1 MASLREEEDRL
12 TQELDSLTQQVL
24 ARCGDMQDDLQPSTL
39 QDYTTLKSYIRAEKE
54 ENDLLF
60 REMMSIKREN
70 QNAMKRAQI
79 IADKIAHMEKTLG
92 VVPREIPEWG
102 KENDAGN
109 YLSVR
114 SVVPEKSS
122 FRTVPNSSRL
132 GNHSERVFHSVTP
145 PPLT

>member
-1 MASLREEEDRL
+1 M
-12 TQELDSLTQQVL
+12 QE
-24 ARCGDMQDDLQPSTL
+24 DLQPSTL
-39 QDYTTLKSYIRAEKE
+39 QDYTTLKSYIKAEKE

-70 QNAMKRAQI
+70 QSALKRVQI
-79 IADKIAHMEKTLG
+79 ITAKIAHMEKTLG
-92 VVPREIPEWG
+92 VVPRQTELPEWS

-114 SVVPEKSS
+114 SVVPEKS

-132 GNHSERVFHSVTP
+132 SEQSEGARFHSVTP
-145 PPLT
+145 PL